1 MKIMSRRNR
10 RRGLSYI
17 LSVVMMTLVT
27 TSLASVVLLWGL
39 GQVSESQNSFGL
51 TIRARID
58 KTQERMVVED
68 VRFIDNNTAT
78 ISLRNIGKVQIV
90 IDQIYANHT
99 ALQVPSKLVLGVQ
112 QNGNIT
118 ATSSFNAGI
127 YYIVVATSRGT
138 TYEDYQTY
146 AP

>member
-1 MKIMSRRNR
+1 MSRRGG

-39 GQVSESQNSFGL
+39 GQVNESQSSFGL
-51 TIRARID
+51 AIRARID
-58 KTQERMVVED
+58 KTQERLVVEN
-68 VRFIDNNTAT
+68 VEFVDNRT
-78 ISLRNIGKVQIV
+78 ITVSMRNVGKVQIV

-99 ALQVPSKLVLGVQ
+99 ALSLTPSKLVLGVQ

-118 ATSSFNAGI
+118 ATSSSDFVYGPL
-127 YYIVVATSRGT
+127 YVVVATSRGT
-138 TYEDYQTY
+138 TYADYYTY
-146 AP
+146 SQ